1 MKSKIRLLALLMFA
15 FVQSVTVSAQEE
27 APEGEVPT
35 EGKHR
40 IAFEPFNL
48 SLLKRG
54 RVVGQVDLRL
64 VLVLQDG
71 NDYEEIANLVPQIK
85 SDFTVALSD
94 LARKV
99 FDVNRPIDPDL
110 VSAYLT
116 PFVDRRLGRDRV
128 EVFVQHALIE
138 PK

>member
-1 MKSKIRLLALLMFA
+1 MIVSFLSWPVFA
-15 FVQSVTVSAQEE
+15 QDEE
-27 APEGEVPT
+27 TEGEVPT

-40 IAFEPFNL
+40 IAFEPFNI

-64 VLVLQDG
+64 VLVLHNG
-71 NDYEEIANLVPQIK
+71 NEYEEINNLVPQIK
-85 SDFTVALSD
+85 SDFTVALTD

-116 PFVDRRLGRDRV
+116 PFVDRRLGRGRV
-128 EVFVQHALIE
+128 DVFVQHALIE